1 MTRLKINSLKLFTI
15 RKKWITYP
23 RASFLSVSNL
33 SSAICWRLDEV
44 TSWFSAT
51 VMARELWDSVRFMT
65 ISVRLARD
73 MVGQL
78 SGLSWLGRNSN
89 VSRGDKNI
97 FTLGR
102 GLIGWDKFLLKCD
115 WIFMGDITR
124 GERMEDED
132 KLSMKTARRGQEKR
146 GLPRRKNKI
155 SHVSSYFI
163 IY

>member
-1 MTRLKINSLKLFTI
+1 MTVR
-15 RKKWITYP
+15 
-23 RASFLSVSNL
+23 
-33 SSAICWRLDEV
+33 
-44 TSWFSAT
+44 
-51 VMARELWDSVRFMT
+51 ARELWDLVKFMT
-65 ISVRLARD
+65 ISVRLAKD
-73 MVGQL
+73 IVGQL
-78 SGLSWLGRNSN
+78 LGLSWLGRNSN
-89 VSRGDKNI
+89 VSMGDKNNV
-97 FTLGR
+97 TLGR

-155 SHVSSYFI
+155 SYVSSYFI